1 MSLTPINVDHLELEK
16 SGQRGGKPWHLF
28 NVHGTYD
35 NGDALVNVRTFDSL
49 PAGRVAVELQPY
61 TSDDG
66 NSFTAKIPRSG
77 NSNRQSRPGQSGSD
91 RTVRT
96 DSSSEFEADVLKRLE
111 RIERLLKLVVT
122 QLPDD
127 ETVDLDPYGALK
139 APNPGPGKNPIDGP
153 TDS

>member
-16 SGQRGGKPWHLF
+16 SGTRSGKPWHLF

-35 NGDALVNVRTFDSL
+35 NGDALVNVRTFDSM
-49 PAGRVAVELQPY
+49 PVGRVAVDLQPY
-61 TSDDG
+61 TSDNG
-66 NSFTAKIPRSG
+66 NSFTAKIPRSATNG
-77 NSNRQSRPGQSGSD
+77 NRQSRPAP
-91 RTVRT
+91 TT
-96 DSSSEFEADVLKRLE
+96 DSSPEFEADVLKRLD